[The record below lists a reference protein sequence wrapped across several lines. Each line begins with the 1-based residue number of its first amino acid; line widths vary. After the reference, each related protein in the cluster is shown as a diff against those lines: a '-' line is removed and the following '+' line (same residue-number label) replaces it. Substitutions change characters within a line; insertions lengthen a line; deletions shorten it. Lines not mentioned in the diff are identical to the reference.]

1 LHHPAE
7 YYVKR
12 QPLSR
17 PKDVR
22 VLPATKSLRDRYA
35 EVLRLRRAICQTKA
49 ALQAPATVNRLA
61 AK

>member
-1 LHHPAE
+1 M
-7 YYVKR
+7 KR